1 MADTPY
7 RDDDPTRQMRRP
19 GPLRSPQ
26 TGRPTVPGLAGR
38 ARPAQPAGPQPVDA
52 TRVMP
57 RPAPPAGT
65 GRPAAAPP
73 GRGYDAPTARQPAA
87 RPGQL
92 RPGAAGGTRPPQG
105 DSFERTAAAPVAPRR
120 PPVRPPAVARRR
132 RGRGALWLVLLL
144 VALLVAY
151 PLSLGWVAWSS
162 IEKVPGI
169 ASSTATPG
177 TTFLLVGSDSRAG
190 LTDEQVGELAT
201 GTEAEAG
208 GQRTDTIL
216 LLHVPSGGGP
226 SVLVSL
232 PRDSFVAIPGN
243 GENKLN
249 AAFSFGGPQLLAATV
264 EAETGIGIDSY
275 VETGFAGFA
284 AVVEALGGIEVCP
297 AAPLQDPSAGIDL
310 PAGCQEVAGPQALG
324 YVRSRQ
330 TDATGDLARVQRQRE
345 VLGGIMDRTLDPGL
359 LLNPPRAYRTADAG
373 GSGLRVD
380 EGTGP
385 LDLGRFLLG
394 MRSVSGEGGVQLT
407 VPVSNP
413 NLSTS
418 AGSAVEWDAARSEQ
432 LFAALRAD
440 DTEQV
445 AALVAQWTAEAGG

>member
-1 MADTPY
+1 MADSPY

-38 ARPAQPAGPQPVDA
+38 PEQRQRPPVDPTRVLPRATARPAAHQGSSAPRPGPTGATRPDAGPVRAQAGDA
-52 TRVMP
+52 RPPRRDDSFTRTGP
-57 RPAPPAGT
+57 PPA
-65 GRPAAAPP
+65 
-73 GRGYDAPTARQPAA
+73 
-87 RPGQL
+87 
-92 RPGAAGGTRPPQG
+92 
-105 DSFERTAAAPVAPRR
+105 APRR
-120 PPVRPPAVARRR
+120 PAPARRR
-132 RGRGALWLVLLL
+132 RRRGPRWLLLL
-144 VALLVAY
+144 VLALLVAY
-151 PLSLGWVAWSS
+151 PLSLAWVAWTS
-162 IEKVPGI
+162 IEKVPAI
-169 ASSTATPG
+169 ESSTSTPG

-190 LTDEQVGELAT
+190 LTDEQVQELAT
-201 GTEAEAG
+201 GNEADAG

-216 LLHVPSGGGP
+216 LLHVPSGSGP
-226 SVLVSL
+226 SVLLSL
-232 PRDSFVAIPGN
+232 PRDSFVDIPGN

-249 AAFSFGGPQLLAATV
+249 AAFAFGGPQLLVSTV

-284 AVVEALGGIEVCP
+284 SVVEALGGIQVCP

-310 PAGCQEVAGPQALG
+310 PAGCQEVQGPQALG
-324 YVRSRQ
+324 YVRSRK

-345 VLGGIMDRTLDPGL
+345 VLGGIMDRTLDPAL
-359 LLNPPRAYRTADAG
+359 LLNPPRAYRTAAAG

-394 MRSVSGEGGVQLT
+394 MRSVSGGGGVQLT

-413 NLSTS
+413 DLRTS
-418 AGSAVEWDAARSEQ
+418 AGSAVEWDEDRSEE
-432 LFAALRAD
+432 LFSALRAD
-440 DTEQV
+440 DTRQV
-445 AALVAQWTAEAGG
+445 SDLVQRWTTEAGG